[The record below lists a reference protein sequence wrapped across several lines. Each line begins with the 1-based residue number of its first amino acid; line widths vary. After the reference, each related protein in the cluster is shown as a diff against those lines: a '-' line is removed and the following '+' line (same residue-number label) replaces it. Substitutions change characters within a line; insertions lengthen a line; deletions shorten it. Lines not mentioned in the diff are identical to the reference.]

1 MACKVIIHHHILH
14 NTIPHSYIIY
24 RENIHERERERERE
38 RDRYIYIYRDIER
51 EEREKGEITRKR

>member
-24 RENIHERERERERE
+24 REYIHERERERERE
-38 RDRYIYIYRDIER
+38 RGIDIDIERHRER
-51 EEREKGEITRKR
+51 EEREKGEIMR